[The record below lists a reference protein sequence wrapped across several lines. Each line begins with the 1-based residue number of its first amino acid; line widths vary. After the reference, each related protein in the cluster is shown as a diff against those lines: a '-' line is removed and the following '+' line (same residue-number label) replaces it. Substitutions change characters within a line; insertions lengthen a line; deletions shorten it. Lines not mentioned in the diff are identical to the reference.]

1 MRSTSKLLCRSLLLA
16 VAGALAI
23 ASSALASTQCVPS
36 PVTSTTPST
45 IRLVGS
51 HGGAADEAGT
61 YTVTVRNI
69 AMDVAQNASVVLDF
83 SEAADAGAIRL
94 SMHQQPGTTIDCAT
108 HTVRLQSGPDGVASF
123 RVIGAA
129 RNRGATPAPATL
141 HVKVYADGVL
151 LGTPIL
157 AAFDEDSEQ
166 GVAPNDMS
174 AWAGDLF
181 SSSYW
186 SRSDFN
192 GDGVLNGLDLSR
204 LADVFFRGGSSDVN
218 AAWCP

>member
-1 MRSTSKLLCRSLLLA
+1 
-16 VAGALAI
+16 
-23 ASSALASTQCVPS
+23 
-36 PVTSTTPST
+36 
-45 IRLVGS
+45 VGS
-51 HGGAADEAGT
+51 HGGVADAAGT
-61 YTVTVRNI
+61 YTVIVRDL
-69 AMDVAQNASVVLDF
+69 AMDLYQNASVVLDF
-83 SEAADAGAIRL
+83 SEATNSGAIRL
-94 SMHQQPGTTIDCAT
+94 STHQAPGVTVDCAT
-108 HTVRLQSGPDGVASF
+108 HTLRAQTDVQGVVSF

-129 RNRGATPAPATL
+129 RNHGATPGPATL

-151 LGTPIL
+151 LGTPVL

-192 GDGVLNGLDLSR
+192 GDGVINGLDLSR

>member
-1 MRSTSKLLCRSLLLA
+1 MRRLSIVLRRTAPA
-16 VAGALAI
+16 VAAMLVAVTLAR
-23 ASSALASTQCVPS
+23 ASTQCVPS
-36 PVTSTTPST
+36 YITSTVPPV

-51 HGGAADEAGT
+51 HGGAADDAGT
-61 YTVTVRNI
+61 FTVVVRDITTSPYWNS
-69 AMDVAQNASVVLDF
+69 SVVLDF
-83 SEAADAGAIRL
+83 SEAASSGAIRL
-94 SMHQQPGTTIDCAT
+94 STHQQPGVTIDCAW
-108 HTVRLQSGPDGVASF
+108 HSVRMTTGPDGVASF

-166 GVAPNDMS
+166 GVAPNDLC